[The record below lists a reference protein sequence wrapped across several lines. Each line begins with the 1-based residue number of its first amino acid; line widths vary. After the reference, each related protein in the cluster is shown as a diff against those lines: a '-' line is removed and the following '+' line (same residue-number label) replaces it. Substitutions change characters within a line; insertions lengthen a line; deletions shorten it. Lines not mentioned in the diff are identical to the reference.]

1 MMKLFRRDV
10 VLSLGALCVAMSLP
24 ASGDVFFNNSQNDL
38 HYRLTTAQN
47 VGGLTS
53 TAEYGD
59 EIDMANIGNL
69 TNFSFEFWGTNTL
82 SPANLGYQGAIQ
94 GRVRFYYN
102 NGALDPT
109 SRYATPG
116 TMFYDSGW
124 FYLNAVGAGTPTAR
138 STLVFDNTD
147 FQKGDVLGL
156 FQNGANGNPAGLPVA
171 DQYVTWTIEFQGLG
185 NGDEL
190 GVDLYYP
197 PTVGLD
203 YNDYWVKGTGSE
215 ATWLL
220 YTNSDVPAVD
230 FAALFQGTT
239 IVPEPTVLALSAVGA
254 LALFA
259 TNRRLRRK
267 A

>member
-1 MMKLFRRDV
+1 MMKLFKRDV
-10 VLSLGALCVAMSLP
+10 VVSLGALCVALSLP
-24 ASGDVFFNNSQNDL
+24 AAGDDFFNNSQNDL

-47 VGGLTS
+47 VDGLTS

-59 EIDMANIGNL
+59 EIDMASIGDL

-102 NGALDPT
+102 NGAPDPT

-138 STLVFDNTD
+138 STLAFGMTD
-147 FQKGDVLGL
+147 FQSGDKSGL
-156 FQNGANGNPAGLPVA
+156 FKPGEGLPVENPF
-171 DQYVTWTIEFQGLG
+171 VTWTVEFQGLG

-203 YNDYWVKGTGSE
+203 YNDYWVKGTGS
-215 ATWLL
+215 AAQWLL

-230 FAALFQGTT
+230 FAAVFQGTT

>member
-1 MMKLFRRDV
+1 MTKLFRRNV
-10 VLSLGALCVAMSLP
+10 VVSLGALCVAMSLP
-24 ASGDVFFNNSQNDL
+24 AAGDVFFSNTQNDL
-38 HYRLTTAQN
+38 SYRLTTAQN

-59 EIDMANIGNL
+59 EVQMASLGDL

-82 SPANLGYQGAIQ
+82 SPQNLGYQGAIQ

-102 NGALDPT
+102 NGPLDPT
-109 SRYATPG
+109 SKYATPG

-138 STLVFDNTD
+138 STLQFNMSD
-147 FQKGDVLGL
+147 FQSGDTLGL
-156 FQNGANGNPAGLPVA
+156 FQPDKGLPIA
-171 DQYVTWTIEFQGLG
+171 NPYVTWTIEFQGLG
-185 NGDEL
+185 NGDQL
-190 GVDLYYP
+190 GVDIYSP

-203 YNDYWVKGTGSE
+203 YNDYWLKGTGST
-215 ATWLL
+215 AQWIL
-220 YTNSDVPAVD
+220 YTNSDVPSVD
-230 FAALFQGTT
+230 FAAQFSGTT
-239 IVPEPTVLALSAVGA
+239 IVPEPSVLALSAVGA